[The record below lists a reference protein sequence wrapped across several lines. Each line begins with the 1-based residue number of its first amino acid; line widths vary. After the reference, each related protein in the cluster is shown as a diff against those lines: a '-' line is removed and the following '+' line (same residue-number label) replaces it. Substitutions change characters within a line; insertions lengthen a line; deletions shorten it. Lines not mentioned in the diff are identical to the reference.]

1 MNDER
6 RDWPT
11 TLALLRSRGALRA
24 DPVRWRQLEA
34 LVRRAAQQP
43 PAVQR
48 ALDARLTE
56 LADELGAR
64 CEAALAQRGAPRAL
78 AAPVITRS
86 PLAAL
91 REHIGQTTPPTPEL
105 KSVRQHRGTWTKL
118 AVQRRL
124 HQSQAQVHDQAGPLN
139 SAKLL
144 HQVLTTMQATSPE
157 YLHHLVSQVEA
168 LLWLEHALMGPVAP
182 TVRPASPG
190 ARNRPAAR

>member
-1 MNDER
+1 M
-6 RDWPT
+6 
-11 TLALLRSRGALRA
+11 
-24 DPVRWRQLEA
+24 
-34 LVRRAAQQP
+34 
-43 PAVQR
+43 
-48 ALDARLTE
+48 
-56 LADELGAR
+56 
-64 CEAALAQRGAPRAL
+64 
-78 AAPVITRS
+78 ITRS

-91 REHIGQTTPPTPEL
+91 RDHIHQTTPPTPEL

-168 LLWLEHALMGPVAP
+168 LLWLEHALMGPVVDSRRTEAP
-182 TVRPASPG
+182 RRRG
-190 ARNRPAAR
+190 PAA